1 MRGPL
6 RYQGGHR
13 LLTAS
18 VTHEEDGVLARV
30 GHDRRRGAGV
40 ESPEQSLPRQR
51 RPESRGYRIAVEHA
65 SWTAYLAQSFDGNAL
80 LNWP

>member
-51 RPESRGYRIAVEHA
+51 RPESRGDLICSRTCELDCLSGAK
-65 SWTAYLAQSFDGNAL
+65 F
-80 LNWP
+80 